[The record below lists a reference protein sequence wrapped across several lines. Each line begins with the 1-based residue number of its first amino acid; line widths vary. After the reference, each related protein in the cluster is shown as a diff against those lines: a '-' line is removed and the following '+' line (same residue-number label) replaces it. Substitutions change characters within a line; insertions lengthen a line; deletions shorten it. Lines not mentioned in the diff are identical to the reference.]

1 MESAIGAFSEILIIR
16 LEPGCD
22 VLAGIEEAC
31 RQYDLKNVVVLSGL
45 GGRKQ
50 TSYF

>member
-1 MESAIGAFSEILIIR
+1 MAVSEILIIR
-16 LEPGCD
+16 LELACD
-22 VLAGIEEAC
+22 VLAGIENAC
-31 RQYDLKNVVVLSGL
+31 RQYDLKNGVVLSGL